1 MNYQTDLRPVFE
13 AIQEYV
19 TSLVW
24 IIAGHNFNYLSN
36 EYIDVRLNPKED
48 FIRLPGNELIEIVN
62 NNKIQFKWGVL
73 SGCKVIP
80 DINNFDYDKW
90 GLKNYSAEGYVYDDA
105 EIEIDCYD
113 GLFTIIRTENSEII
127 EKLSDYFKREING

>member
-13 AIQEYV
+13 PIQEYV
-19 TSLVW
+19 MSLVW
-24 IIAGHNFNYLSN
+24 VIAGHNFNYIDN
-36 EYIDVRLNPKED
+36 ESIDVRLNPKED

-73 SGCKVIP
+73 SGCKTVA

-105 EIEIDCYD
+105 EIEIDCYN
-113 GLFTIIRTENSEII
+113 GLFTIIRTEDRNII
-127 EKLSDYFKREING
+127 EKLSAYFKCEING